1 MKCARCNA
9 PLDQGVMVCSQ
20 CGAVVGM
27 KYGTGGAAPRQVTP
41 HTIAAPAPK
50 TVASNPGFDAP
61 RTGTTKPL
69 TQRVKGVLLSPRAE
83 WNAIAAE
90 PATAAD
96 VWLGY
101 VVPLALIAPI
111 ALAIS
116 QVVLGTA
123 FPMVGVVKA
132 ALATGVAAALLTFA
146 FSLVQVAVLAYCVKA
161 MAPRFEAVPDR
172 LAALQVVAYSMTP
185 VWLVGVLY
193 LLPALS
199 FLWMFA
205 AGYALVLALF
215 GLRTLMRCTPQQA
228 LGYAFTTLAIAFV
241 LWVVTGTVVT
251 ALMGFGPVMFD

>member
-1 MKCARCNA
+1 
-9 PLDQGVMVCSQ
+9 
-20 CGAVVGM
+20 
-27 KYGTGGAAPRQVTP
+27 
-41 HTIAAPAPK
+41 
-50 TVASNPGFDAP
+50 
-61 RTGTTKPL
+61 
-69 TQRVKGVLLSPRAE
+69 
-83 WNAIAAE
+83 
-90 PATAAD
+90 
-96 VWLGY
+96 
-101 VVPLALIAPI
+101 
-111 ALAIS
+111 
-116 QVVLGTA
+116 
-123 FPMVGVVKA
+123 
-132 ALATGVAAALLTFA
+132 
-146 FSLVQVAVLAYCVKA
+146 VLAYCVKA

-205 AGYALVLALF
+205 AAYALILALF